1 MNFFAS
7 FISFIVYLASTCG
20 YVGIFILNI
29 LEYACLPFP
38 SEVVLPAVGANVASG
53 KYNIMY
59 ALPISIVGG
68 IIGALISYSVGKYA
82 GQRVIAF
89 VERKHKKSKFI
100 FKKINR
106 LFSRYGRITV
116 FLARVLPFTRTY
128 ISLFAG
134 AEKVNKG
141 MFIVL
146 SAIGITIMNV
156 FYLSLGYFA
165 YDNKDFI
172 EKALKHYSIALISIV
187 VLAIGGYYIYRA
199 LKDKKLKKEN

>member
-1 MNFFAS
+1 MSFFSS
-7 FISFIVYLASTCG
+7 FVGFIVYLASTCG
-20 YVGIFILNI
+20 YIGIFILNI

-53 KYNIMY
+53 KYNILY
-59 ALPISIVGG
+59 VLPITIIGG
-68 IIGALISYSVGKYA
+68 VIGALISYSVGKYA

-89 VERKHKKSKFI
+89 IERKHKKSKST

-106 LFSRYGRITV
+106 LFSKYGRITV

-134 AEKVNKG
+134 AENVNKG
-141 MFIVL
+141 IFVVF
-146 SAIGITIMNV
+146 SALGITIMDV

-165 YDNKDFI
+165 YDNKAFI
-172 EKALKHYSIALISIV
+172 EKALKHYSIALVIIT
-187 VLAIGGYYIYRA
+187 VLSVCVYYIYRV
-199 LKDKKLKKEN
+199 LKNKKLKQEK